1 MAKNGEK
8 KSFFEKFKHKF
19 QMVIYNEVTFE
30 EVWRLRISVFNI
42 FNYIIIFAI
51 ILIFLTT
58 FLISYTSLKEFIP
71 GYPDGSMRGNI
82 LKNSVSLDSLEREL
96 LIRDKFLLNIKN
108 IISGKETIYDEKKD
122 KEIERYDN
130 IKFTK
135 SKEDSVLR
143 ETVEKE
149 GKYNLSP
156 ETRKNFVLNTLH
168 FFPPVNGI
176 VTNSYDVSKRHFGVD
191 IVAEPNS
198 VVSSTLSGTV
208 LVSSWTLETGYVLQI
223 QHSNNLISAYK
234 HNSQL
239 FKKQGDLVKA
249 GEAIAI
255 IGNTGEY
262 TTGPHLHFEIW
273 YNGKSLNPEK
283 YIVF

>member
-8 KSFFEKFKHKF
+8 KGFFKKFKHKF
-19 QMVIYNEVTFE
+19 QIVIYNEITFE
-30 EVWRLRISVFNI
+30 EVWRLHVSVFNI
-42 FNYIIIFAI
+42 FNYVVIFTF
-51 ILIFLTT
+51 ILVLLTISS
-58 FLISYTSLKEFIP
+58 ISYTSLKEFIP
-71 GYPDGSMRGNI
+71 GYPDGSMRRNI
-82 LKNSVSLDSLEREL
+82 LKNSISLDSLESEL

-108 IISGKETIYDEKKD
+108 IISGTETIYDEKKD

-143 ETVEKE
+143 EAVEKK

-156 ETRKNFVLNTLH
+156 ETRTNFVLNTLH

-208 LVSSWTLETGYVLQI
+208 IVSSWTLETGYVLQI